1 PGHAA
6 GFLHRL
12 PGAFD
17 AGRNERLPQVEHVGR
32 QRGAEPA
39 PPAAWFAAYYAFL
52 ENDLGF
58 QSTWVRTDYQF
69 ASLDEAVELLSFFWD
84 DEFGETARR
93 NNWIIT
99 PECTGIW
106 WKEVQ

>member
-1 PGHAA
+1 MQRVLRLGGTIIIVETLGT
-6 GFLHRL
+6 GFT
-12 PGAFD
+12 
-17 AGRNERLPQVEHVGR
+17 
-32 QRGAEPA
+32 EPT
-39 PPAAWFAAYYAFL
+39 PPADWFAAYYAFL

-84 DEFGETARR
+84 DEFGEMARR
-93 NNWIIT
+93 HNWIIT

-106 WKEVQ
+106 WKQVQ